1 MSGGAAA
8 LEGIAPRGGSTPA
21 RIDPYWLLALP
32 LVLFLLVLYA
42 YPIGQVLWISFSDPS
57 PGLQN
62 YERLFTNRGIQ
73 RMLMNTFRI
82 CIGTTALSLA
92 FGYLIAYAMAHV
104 SDRHRNWILIFVL
117 VPFWVSVL
125 ARAFSWVVLLH
136 DNGIV
141 NRALLDAGIV
151 DEPVHLVRNQ
161 LGVMIGMTHY
171 MIPSAVLPLYA
182 AMRGIDGRLVQA
194 ARGLGAGPLE
204 SFLRV
209 YLPLSLPGIAGAGVL
224 VFILT
229 LGFFVTPSILGG
241 GKTVMIAEYVSIQI
255 LQTVRWGVGSM
266 LAVVLLL
273 MVFLLLAIM
282 SRVIDLRAM
291 FGAK

>member
-1 MSGGAAA
+1 
-8 LEGIAPRGGSTPA
+8 
-21 RIDPYWLLALP
+21 
-32 LVLFLLVLYA
+32 
-42 YPIGQVLWISFSDPS
+42 
-57 PGLQN
+57 
-62 YERLFTNRGIQ
+62 
-73 RMLMNTFRI
+73 
-82 CIGTTALSLA
+82 
-92 FGYLIAYAMAHV
+92 
-104 SDRHRNWILIFVL
+104 
-117 VPFWVSVL
+117 
-125 ARAFSWVVLLH
+125 
-136 DNGIV
+136 
-141 NRALLDAGIV
+141 
-151 DEPVHLVRNQ
+151 
-161 LGVMIGMTHY
+161 MIGMTHY
-171 MIPSAVLPLYA
+171 MIPYAVLPLYA

-241 GKTVMIAEYVSIQI
+241 GKTVMIADYVSIQI

>member
-1 MSGGAAA
+1 
-8 LEGIAPRGGSTPA
+8 
-21 RIDPYWLLALP
+21 
-32 LVLFLLVLYA
+32 
-42 YPIGQVLWISFSDPS
+42 
-57 PGLQN
+57 
-62 YERLFTNRGIQ
+62 
-73 RMLMNTFRI
+73 
-82 CIGTTALSLA
+82 
-92 FGYLIAYAMAHV
+92 MAHV

-136 DNGIV
+136 DNGVV
-141 NRALLDAGIV
+141 NRALLDAGVI

-171 MIPSAVLPLYA
+171 MIPYAVLPLYA

-194 ARGLGAGPLE
+194 ARGLGAGPIE

>member
-1 MSGGAAA
+1 MSGGTAV
-8 LEGIAPRGGSTPA
+8 LEGSGPRGSTAPR
-21 RIDPYWLLALP
+21 INPYWALALP
-32 LVLFLLVLYA
+32 LVLFLLVLYI

-62 YERLFTNRGIQ
+62 YERLFNNAGIQ
-73 RMLMNTFRI
+73 RMLANTIKI
-82 CIGTTALSLA
+82 CIGTTALSLV
-92 FGYLIAYAMAHV
+92 FGYLIAYAMVHV
-104 SDRHRNWILIFVL
+104 TERHRMWILMFVL

-136 DNGIV
+136 DNGIL
-141 NRALLDAGIV
+141 NRALLDAGIIG
-151 DEPVHLVRNQ
+151 EPVHLVRNQ
-161 LGVMIGMTHY
+161 IGVMIGMTHY
-171 MIPSAVLPLYA
+171 MIPYAVLPLYA
-182 AMRGIDGRLVQA
+182 AMRGIDLRLVQA
-194 ARGLGAGPLE
+194 ARGLGAGPVE

-255 LQTVRWGVGSM
+255 LQTVRWGIGSM

-273 MVFLLLAIM
+273 LVFLLLGVM